1 MVILFSQGSF
11 DAGNLSVGYVG
22 DEAAT
27 AATINSE
34 GWLKTGDLCYIDD
47 DGFLFVVDRLKELIK
62 YKGYQVNC
70 LFEKRMNVLQQS
82 IFLIYVFFFFENLK
96 IYRNRQRG
104 QEVLTPNIKAKIKR
118 NNKSQNTDEKH
129 QFKLLTWLEIQRYHL
144 PLAMWQRV
152 QFSRAEIW

>member
-11 DAGNLSVGYVG
+11 DAGNLSAGYVG

-62 YKGYQVNC
+62 YKGYQVNY
-70 LFEKRMNVLQQS
+70 LFEKLMNVLQQS
-82 IFLIYVFFFFENLK
+82 IFLIYVFFFF
-96 IYRNRQRG
+96 
-104 QEVLTPNIKAKIKR
+104 
-118 NNKSQNTDEKH
+118 
-129 QFKLLTWLEIQRYHL
+129 F
-144 PLAMWQRV
+144 
-152 QFSRAEIW
+152 